1 MPRRRN
7 RGLELG
13 VVLLL
18 GEIIKVGFDNIPPV
32 TLCTTAG
39 QVLLYLGIINVPWEK
54 WEVCISTESVLK
66 VRQFAS
72 RELG

>member
-18 GEIIKVGFDNIPPV
+18 SEMMNVGFGQIPTV
-32 TLCTTAG
+32 TLCTIAG
-39 QVLLYLGIINVPWEK
+39 QVRLTVVKLGIGRAMAQ
-54 WEVCISTESVLK
+54 K
-66 VRQFAS
+66 VS
-72 RELG
+72 C